1 MIDCGKDWNEGIAEP
16 SGKDFSRRDKF
27 FFLHLHMYI
36 CMCVHKYTYEHWIG
50 GVGGFGRWTAIGNWR
65 NA

>member
-27 FFLHLHMYI
+27 FFFAFAYVHMHV
-36 CMCVHKYTYEHWIG
+36 CT
-50 GVGGFGRWTAIGNWR
+50 
-65 NA
+65 